1 MTALDYALE
10 NKYDALSKY
19 ETVKE
24 FNNHFEQAML
34 HYKKVFTKSEYIA
47 LNNLRKFAG
56 VTDEGAGVAFCKV
69 IKAVASTYKNT
80 EFGVS
85 RRTFERMLVRAKSIN
100 LIRVINQERPDGG
113 QKHNVYVFNRFE
125 ELVAPEPRHVG
136 IVSKSHTIDVPNT
149 GTIGAPISMLLYLPR
164 LRDIITYPQAESV
177 PVKVPG
183 KESSKDIITP
193 YQQMRAL
200 VDGLFSDRKT
210 IYRMYGA
217 WLGQTGKMIGSVP
230 FDIALKATRVLV
242 REVKR
247 RVSLELLPLYNPA
260 GYFSGILTKMI
271 DRWLEEE
278 RARYEKDWEQAM
290 IEDGFEPDLLT
301 EQKYLESV
309 GEGEQ
314 GQKVISAVRMN
325 RAEQY
330 LERKREELEHF
341 DTIRLIKR
349 RIRLFKYEELLNGY
363 LIDFSAI

>member
-85 RRTFERMLVRAKSIN
+85 RRSFERMLVRAKSIN
-100 LIRVINQERPDGG
+100 LLRVINQERDNGS

-125 ELVAPEPRHVG
+125 ELVEPEPRLVR
-136 IVSKSHTIDVPNT
+136 IVSKSDTIDVPNE
-149 GTIGAPISMLLYLPR
+149 GTIVAPVSMLLYLPR
-164 LRDIITYPQAESV
+164 LKDINTYPQAEKV

-183 KESSKDIITP
+183 KGSSKDIITP
-193 YQQMRAL
+193 YQQMRSL
-200 VDGLFSDRKT
+200 VDGLFADRKT
-210 IYRMYGA
+210 VYRMYGA
-217 WLGQTGKMIGSVP
+217 WLGQTSKMIGSVP
-230 FDIALKATRVLV
+230 FEIALKATRVLV
-242 REVKR
+242 AEVKR
-247 RVSLELLPLYNPA
+247 RRSLEMLPLHNPA
-260 GYFSGILTKMI
+260 GYFNGVLTKMI

-278 RARYEKDWEQAM
+278 RARYELDWEKAM
-290 IEDGFEPDLLT
+290 IEDGFEPDCLT
-301 EQKYLESV
+301 EQKYLQSRE
-309 GEGEQ
+309 EGEH
-314 GQKVISAVRMN
+314 GKKVISAERMN

-330 LERKREELEHF
+330 LEKKRGELEHF
-341 DTIRLIKR
+341 DSIRLIKR
-349 RIRLFKYEELLNGY
+349 RIRLFKYETLLDGY
-363 LIDFSAI
+363 LIDFSAK